1 MTIQKRKKLGDLLK
15 EAGLITEAEI
25 VSVLENKK
33 EHQKLGDA
41 LVEQDYI
48 TEKELLEVLE
58 IQLKLESISLYKYP
72 IDTGLI
78 DLVSKEFARENIL
91 LPIKQEGH
99 RLVVAM
105 HDPLDFMQ

>member
-58 IQLKLESISLYKYP
+58 IQLKLESISLYKYT

-78 DLVSKEFARENIL
+78 DLFSKEFARENIL
-91 LPIKQEGH
+91 LPIKKE
-99 RLVVAM
+99 
-105 HDPLDFMQ
+105 